1 MSLLIDL
8 LLLAIIVVCAAVG
21 VRRGFVRTIMGFVTF
36 FASMLG
42 AWYFTKPVSMWISE
56 SFLAERITDPIAQFI
71 RRMLV
76 PSLEPSEATAK
87 LFSDMPEALSSLLTR
102 FGTAPSVAQS
112 VAAESADA
120 AGELAKFLA
129 QPAVRVISD
138 MLAFLLLFFGIS
150 LVLSIISAGLNAIFK
165 LPVLSAL
172 NRAAGLA
179 FGILV
184 GALYAWVISYVL
196 LLSVPY
202 LTQVFPDQ
210 FTPATL
216 SDTIIASWFAAN
228 NPLTLLDIDIIGG
241 GPK

>member
-1 MSLLIDL
+1 MCIRD
-8 LLLAIIVVCAAVG
+8 
-21 VRRGFVRTIMGFVTF
+21 R
-36 FASMLG
+36 
-42 AWYFTKPVSMWISE
+42 
-56 SFLAERITDPIAQFI
+56 FLAERITDPIAQFI

-179 FGILV
+179 FGI
-184 GALYAWVISYVL
+184 
-196 LLSVPY
+196 
-202 LTQVFPDQ
+202 
-210 FTPATL
+210 
-216 SDTIIASWFAAN
+216 
-228 NPLTLLDIDIIGG
+228 
-241 GPK
+241 